1 MVQGLIEE
9 KKLDEF
15 NIPQYTPSP
24 REVKEIVES
33 EGSFSIDRLEVTRV
47 NWNVYEDDGDYH
59 FTKCMRA
66 VAEPLLVNQFGKTL
80 MDKIFERFR
89 EIIADK
95 ISGESTHFYN
105 VIVSMTKTVM

>member
-24 REVKEIVES
+24 REVKELVEN

-47 NWNVYEDDGDYH
+47 NWNVYENDGDYNMIVDWC
-59 FTKCMRA
+59 FEYKLIDA
-66 VAEPLLVNQFGKTL
+66 PYGKIELPLCNLS
-80 MDKIFERFR
+80 R
-89 EIIADK
+89 
-95 ISGESTHFYN
+95 
-105 VIVSMTKTVM
+105 